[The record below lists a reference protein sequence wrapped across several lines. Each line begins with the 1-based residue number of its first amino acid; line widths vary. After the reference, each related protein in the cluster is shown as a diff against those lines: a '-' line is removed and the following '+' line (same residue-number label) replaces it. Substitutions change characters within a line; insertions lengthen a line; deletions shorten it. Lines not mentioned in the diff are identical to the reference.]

1 MPDDVL
7 ARRNVS
13 RVVVGFA
20 IIAAGILFTLDNLRI
35 VDAETYLSYWPLAI
49 VAIGLA
55 HIVQGRT
62 WGGYLWGLV
71 LVIGGLWLL
80 GENLGLV
87 SVSVWTLSPLLLVL
101 LGASIIW
108 RGYCPPVL
116 ARGSASA
123 TDGPGFIRGTAV
135 MGGFER
141 VSDASDFRGGDVV
154 VIMGGCKLDLR
165 HAAVTA
171 NEAVID
177 VLAIMGGVEIRIPET
192 WSVDAKVLPLM
203 GGVANQTRTPATGPT
218 QRLVVRG
225 VVFMGAVEIKN

>member
-35 VDAETYLSYWPLAI
+35 VEADTYLSYWPLAV

-62 WGGYLWGLV
+62 WGGYLWGLL

-80 GENLGLV
+80 GENLGVL
-87 SVSVWTLSPLLLVL
+87 SVSIWTLSPLLLVL

-108 RGYCPPVL
+108 RGCCPPVL
-116 ARGSASA
+116 ARGPA
-123 TDGPGFIRGTAV
+123 TDGIGFIRGTAV
-135 MGGFER
+135 MGGFDR
-141 VSDASDFRGGDVV
+141 TSDASDFRGGDVV

-165 HAAVTA
+165 HAAITA

-177 VLAIMGGVEIRIPET
+177 VLAIMGGVEIRIPENWT
-192 WSVDAKVLPLM
+192 VDAKVLPLM
-203 GGVANQTRTPATGPT
+203 GGVANQTRVAGGSPA

-225 VVFMGAVEIKN
+225 TVFMGAVEIKN

>member
-35 VDAETYLSYWPLAI
+35 VEADTYLSYWPLAV

-62 WGGYLWGLV
+62 WGGYLWGLL

-80 GENLGLV
+80 GENLGVL
-87 SVSVWTLSPLLLVL
+87 SVSIWTLSPLLLVL

-108 RGYCPPVL
+108 RGCCPPVL
-116 ARGSASA
+116 ARGSA
-123 TDGPGFIRGTAV
+123 TDGIGFIRGTAV
-135 MGGFER
+135 MGGFDR
-141 VSDASDFRGGDVV
+141 TSDASDFRGGDVV

-165 HAAVTA
+165 HAAITA

-177 VLAIMGGVEIRIPET
+177 VLAIMGGVEIRIPENWT
-192 WSVDAKVLPLM
+192 VDAKVLPLM
-203 GGVANQTRTPATGPT
+203 GGVANQTRVAASSPA

-225 VVFMGAVEIKN
+225 TVFMGAVEIKN